1 MAGLQKVAV
10 VGAGSVGSAVAYA
23 SMIDRVADEI
33 ALYDIN
39 GARATAE
46 VLDLSHGLQF
56 VGGGHISGGGDIG
69 VCAGADLVVVT
80 AGATHGPG
88 ATRLDLAETNVGLI
102 RDLLPPLLEVAPDA
116 IYLLVTNPVDVVTFV
131 AQEISGLPHGRV
143 IGSGTVLDT
152 SRLRHLL
159 AGRLAIGVNSVH
171 ATIIGEHGDSEI
183 ALWSTATVGG
193 TPLLDVVGPDG
204 GRISSDELDGLLH
217 EVRTAAAKIIGG
229 KGNTNLAIGLATAR
243 IVRSI
248 SSDERSV
255 LPVSVRTEISGA
267 GEVCLSLP
275 SVVGRQGVISRLV
288 VPLDDAET
296 SGLRASAVAI
306 RTVIDSVM

>member
-1 MAGLQKVAV
+1 M
-10 VGAGSVGSAVAYA
+10 
-23 SMIDRVADEI
+23 
-33 ALYDIN
+33 
-39 GARATAE
+39 
-46 VLDLSHGLQF
+46 
-56 VGGGHISGGGDIG
+56 
-69 VCAGADLVVVT
+69 
-80 AGATHGPG
+80 
-88 ATRLDLAETNVGLI
+88 
-102 RDLLPPLLEVAPDA
+102 PPLLEVAPDA
-116 IYLLVTNPVDVVTFV
+116 IYLLVTNPVDVVTYV

-183 ALWSTATVGG
+183 ALWSSATVGG
-193 TPLLDVVGPDG
+193 TPLLDVVGPEG
-204 GRISSDELDGLLH
+204 GRIGADELDGLLH
-217 EVRTAAAKIIGG
+217 DVRTAAAKIIGG

-255 LPVSVRTEISGA
+255 LPVSVRTEIAGSGD
-267 GEVCLSLP
+267 VCLSLP
-275 SVVGRQGVISRLV
+275 SVVGRQGVLSRLL

-296 SGLRASAVAI
+296 AGLRASAVAI
-306 RTVIDSVM
+306 RERDRLRAVIIRAAQSAIAYVRRRDRSQGGW

>member
-1 MAGLQKVAV
+1 MAGLRKVAV

-33 ALYDIN
+33 ALYDVN
-39 GARATAE
+39 GARASAE

-56 VGGGHISGGGDIG
+56 VGGGHVSGGGDIAA
-69 VCAGADLVVVT
+69 CADADLVVIT
-80 AGATHGPG
+80 AGATHGVG
-88 ATRLDLAETNVGLI
+88 STRLDLAGANVGLI
-102 RDLLPPLLEVAPDA
+102 RDVLPPLLDVAPDA
-116 IYLLVTNPVDVVTFV
+116 IYLFVTNPVDVVTYF

-152 SRLRHLL
+152 SRLRHIL

-171 ATIIGEHGDSEI
+171 ATIVGEHGDSEI
-183 ALWSTATVGG
+183 ALWSSATVGG
-193 TPLLDVVGPDG
+193 VPLLDVVGPEG
-204 GRISSDELDGLLH
+204 GRITAGELDGLLH
-217 EVRTAAAKIIGG
+217 EVRTAAIKIISG

-255 LPVSVRTEISGA
+255 LPVSVRTEIESS

-275 SVVGRQGVISRLV
+275 SVIGREGVVSRLI
-288 VPLDDAET
+288 VPLDDTEAA
-296 SGLRASAVAI
+296 GLRDSALAI
-306 RTVIDSVM
+306 RRVIDSVR